1 MFSDAVRLAVFAL
14 YLARKAACVAFKSMR
29 NSRQNISCLSVSAID
44 NSLDLVKLLRESI
57 GSAGSDI
64 VQLVKNIT
72 AIGLLF
78 YPLIPKAVKV
88 VNDVVI
94 SKGAAMKKRFEK
106 CMNTVKRL
114 TSNTEEVAM
123 VDVALFYL
131 GCWVTFP
138 LPMDLSHSHM
148 TLQELPL
155 PQLALA

>member
-1 MFSDAVRLAVFAL
+1 MRFAVLTL
-14 YLARKAACVAFKSMR
+14 YPARIAACVAFKSMR
-29 NSRQNISCLSVSAID
+29 YSRQNISCLSVSAID
-44 NSLDLVKLLRESI
+44 NSLNLVKLLHESI

-94 SKGAAMKKRFEK
+94 SKGATMKKHFEK

-114 TSNTEEVAM
+114 TSNTEEVTM

-138 LPMDLSHSHM
+138 LPMGSTHSH
-148 TLQELPL
+148 TTYQNFPL